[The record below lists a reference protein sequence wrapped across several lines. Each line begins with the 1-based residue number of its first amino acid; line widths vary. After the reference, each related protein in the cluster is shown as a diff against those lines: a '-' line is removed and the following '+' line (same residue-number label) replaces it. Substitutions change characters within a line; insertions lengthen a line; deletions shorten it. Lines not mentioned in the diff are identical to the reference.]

1 MCGIAGLYDPACGV
15 SIEVVRRMCDAIVH
29 RGPDDS
35 GVHVESRLA
44 MGVRRLSIIDVAGA
58 QQPLYNEDRTL
69 VLVFNGEIYNYRELR
84 QDLLE
89 RGHRFRTQGDG
100 EVILHLYEEKGYALL
115 DDLNGMFAFCLWD
128 AAREEGILARDRLG
142 IKPLYYWT
150 MGGKLVFASEIK
162 ALREAV
168 GAAELDLAAIH
179 AYLRFMYIPAPL
191 TPFKG
196 VRKLLP
202 ASYLRFSVNGLD
214 VPKTY
219 WHPRTSDRGEPVDRD
234 QFLQLV
240 DDAIELQLRSDVPV
254 GIFLSGGI
262 DSSFVT
268 RLATRKMGQR
278 VLAFTVDY
286 VGASESE
293 TDNAARI
300 AELCGCDHCIV
311 AVGTADVSRFL
322 PRLLW
327 QMDEPH
333 GDSALV
339 GTYAVSATAARE
351 VKVVLNGTG
360 GDELFGGYPWHYLP
374 EPALLRVLRAMPRP
388 IRSLVPAILRRV
400 GFAHLENLAEWC
412 DGPLDLFLWRHFQF
426 KPWET
431 QGFFLDG
438 CEHPAPEQLLLAALE
453 STHGDAVTRM
463 LLADLMFYLTDDVLL
478 VLDKMTMAASLEGRV
493 PLLDHRVVELAFRIP
508 GTAKVAAG
516 RGKDL
521 LRRWLRD
528 LLPDVVLIR
537 GKVGFGAPVDSWMR
551 EGLFELT
558 HRILSTR
565 PASRDSLF
573 WGLRGHALRDRLRK
587 LTPQRVFLLLCLEVW
602 ARVALDG
609 MDPRIDLATMAA
621 A

>member
-1 MCGIAGLYDPACGV
+1 
-15 SIEVVRRMCDAIVH
+15 MCDAIVH

-35 GVHVESRLA
+35 GVHVEPRLA
-44 MGVRRLSIIDVAGA
+44 MGTRRLSIIDIAGA
-58 QQPLYNEDRTL
+58 QQPLYNEDKTL

-84 QDLLE
+84 QGLLE

-100 EVILHLYEEKGYALL
+100 EVILHLYEEKGTALL

-128 AAREEGILARDRLG
+128 AAQEEGILARDRLG
-142 IKPLYYWT
+142 IKPLYYWAE
-150 MGGKLVFASEIK
+150 GRRLAFASEIK

-168 GAAELDLAAIH
+168 RATEVDRAAIH

-191 TPFKG
+191 TPFRD

-214 VPKTY
+214 GPKTY
-219 WHPRTSDRGEPVDRD
+219 WHPLTSSGGESVDRD

-240 DDAIELQLRSDVPV
+240 DDAVELQLRSDVPV

-262 DSSFVT
+262 DSSLVT

-278 VLAFTVDY
+278 ILAFTVDY

-293 TDNAARI
+293 TDNAARV
-300 AELCGCDHCIV
+300 AALCGCDHRV
-311 AVGTADVSRFL
+311 VPVDAAEVSRCL

-374 EPALLRVLRAMPRP
+374 EPMPLRVLRALPTP
-388 IRSLVPAILRRV
+388 VRSLVPAVLRK
-400 GFAHLENLAEWC
+400 GGLAHLENLAEWC
-412 DGPLDLFLWRHFQF
+412 DGPLGLFLWRHFQF

-438 CEHPAPEQLLLAALE
+438 CEGPAPERLLLTVLE
-453 STHGDAVTRM
+453 SAHGDPVTRM
-463 LLADLMFYLTDDVLL
+463 LLADLMFYLTDDLLL
-478 VLDKMTMAASLEGRV
+478 VLDKMTMVASLEGRV
-493 PLLDHRVVELAFRIP
+493 PFLDHRVVELAFRIP
-508 GTAKVAAG
+508 GTAKLAAG
-516 RGKDL
+516 RGKEL
-521 LRRWLRD
+521 LRQWLRD
-528 LLPDVVLIR
+528 LLPDGVLTR

-551 EGLFELT
+551 EGLLELT
-558 HRILSTR
+558 RRILSTR
-565 PASRDSLF
+565 PASRYGLF
-573 WGLRGHALRDRLRK
+573 WGLQGPELRDRLRN
-587 LTPQRVFLLLCLEVW
+587 LTPQRIFLLLCLEVW

-609 MDPRIDLATMAA
+609 VDPQVDLGMMAEVR
-621 A
+621 